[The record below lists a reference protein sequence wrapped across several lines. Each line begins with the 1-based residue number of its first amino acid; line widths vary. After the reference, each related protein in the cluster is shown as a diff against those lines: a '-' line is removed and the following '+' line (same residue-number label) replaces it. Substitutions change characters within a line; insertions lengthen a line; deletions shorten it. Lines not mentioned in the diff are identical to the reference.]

1 MIGLLLIGLFALI
14 FVSAALAPMESL
26 GWWAGWGAKPPKK
39 NELTE
44 KEAAAATAIPEADF
58 YLVYL
63 SGIGAISGTSVP
75 AEEYPFI
82 YGLRKRLPKA
92 EIISDI
98 YPYSVTNN
106 GLTGQRAFAWLW
118 RGLEKIG
125 QTPGS
130 KLAIMTMVINL
141 RNAFQLFVSADRRYG
156 PVYNLGIANE
166 VYTGLLRHGMHPRSS
181 KPIIM
186 LGWSGGG
193 QIAIG
198 SVEYLAGLP
207 GPIYVISIG
216 GMLSDDPGLKKVDH
230 LWHLYGVADPL
241 QALGS
246 VFFAGRW
253 PIMPQSPW
261 NTAMADGR
269 IDMICLGQYSHN
281 GKGNYFDMVT
291 PVTNDKKG
299 RTHGQKTLD
308 TIVRILN
315 EEGMLSDE
323 DAAAAWK
330 MSVPL
335 ETDGVPEVIAQ
346 RMEEAAREREAKER
360 EKEARTG
367 ETIESDPVAEADSP
381 LEVVVAAR
389 KEETSA
395 DAAANGTAS
404 QSTEATVITGEE
416 ERSS

>member
-1 MIGLLLIGLFALI
+1 VIALLLIGLFALI

-39 NELTE
+39 HELASGE
-44 KEAAAATAIPEADF
+44 DTADLAPEADF

-82 YGLRKRLPKA
+82 YGLRKRLPNAK
-92 EIISDI
+92 IISDI

-106 GLTGQRAFAWLW
+106 GLTGQRAFGWLW

-130 KLAIMTMVINL
+130 KLAMMTMVINL

-166 VYTGLLRHGMHPRSS
+166 VYGGLLRHGMHPRSS
-181 KPIIM
+181 KPVIM

-241 QALGS
+241 QALGA

-261 NTAMADGR
+261 NTAMADGK
-269 IDMICLGQYSHN
+269 IDMICLGQFGHN

-315 EEGMLSDE
+315 EEGLVSDE
-323 DAAAAWK
+323 EAAIAWK

-346 RMEEAAREREAKER
+346 RMEEAAREREAKE
-360 EKEARTG
+360 KG
-367 ETIESDPVAEADSP
+367 ETTAADADSP
-381 LEVVVAAR
+381 LEAAVTAQSNGTEAAAIVAA
-389 KEETSA
+389 
-395 DAAANGTAS
+395 
-404 QSTEATVITGEE
+404 E
-416 ERSS
+416 ERSI

>member
-1 MIGLLLIGLFALI
+1 MIGLLIVGLFALI

-39 NELTE
+39 NELAE
-44 KEAAAATAIPEADF
+44 AEAAANTEPEADF

-63 SGIGAISGTSVP
+63 SGIGAISGNSVP

-82 YGLRKRLPKA
+82 DGLRKRLSKA

-106 GLTGQRAFAWLW
+106 GLTGQRGFSWIW
-118 RGLEKIG
+118 RTLEKIG

-166 VYTGLLRHGMHPRSS
+166 VYTGLLRHGMRPRSS

-193 QIAIG
+193 QIAVG
-198 SVEYLAGLP
+198 SVGYLAGLP

-216 GMLSDDPGLKKVDH
+216 GMLSDDPGLLKVDH

-253 PIMPQSPW
+253 PILPQSPW
-261 NTAMADGR
+261 NSAMADGK
-269 IDMICLGQYSHN
+269 IDMICLGQFSHN

-323 DAAAAWK
+323 DAAIAWK

-335 ETDGVPEVIAQ
+335 ETDGVPAVIAE
-346 RMEEAAREREAKER
+346 RMEEAAREREAKE
-360 EKEARTG
+360 KGKTAA
-367 ETIESDPVAEADSP
+367 DADSP
-381 LEVVVAAR
+381 LEAAV
-389 KEETSA
+389 T
-395 DAAANGTAS
+395 AAAND
-404 QSTEATVITGEE
+404 TEAAAIAAAE
-416 ERSS
+416 ERMI